1 MRIVNANY
9 AKYYNQK
16 IQEKRSFVLR

>member
-9 AKYYNQK
+9 AKYDNQK
-16 IQEKRSFVLR
+16 IQEKRSFVVR